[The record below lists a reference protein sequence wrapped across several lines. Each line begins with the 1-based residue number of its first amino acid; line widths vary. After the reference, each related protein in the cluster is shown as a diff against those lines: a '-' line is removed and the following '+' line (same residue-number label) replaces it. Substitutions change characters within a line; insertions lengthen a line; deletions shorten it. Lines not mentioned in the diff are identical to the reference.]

1 MSRGKT
7 DWDYYKLIV
16 PPRMRWGLLGVLVGS
31 VLMSLLEIG
40 AILLVL
46 PLLAVLNGEPL
57 DGPASQALWNVLGQ
71 PPLETFLVWL
81 VGLMLSAFIVKDL
94 SILAFRWWVL
104 GFNAKLMVDTSA
116 YIHRYFLYSPY
127 EVFKR
132 RGSANILRSV
142 SEAVNGFFL
151 RTVSGAVAVATEA
164 VSIVAVMAALFVA
177 IPLQALGLGI
187 YFGVIGLIYI
197 RWVKPKLERAS
208 SHALEAAQRAT
219 GALLQSVGGIE
230 EIKIRH
236 QQEEFVGQMRDANTI
251 SAGAIRL
258 SSFAAEAPKYL
269 LEVMFILAL
278 GGLILASISQDVL
291 GTIALLAAAAFR
303 MLPSVTRLLA
313 SLATARSGE
322 SYRKLLLEELR
333 QEERQGRPAESS
345 PTTDRLP
352 LTGSLVLKDVVFQ
365 FSDAQTP
372 VLDGVN
378 LTIRAGSSTALV
390 GGSGAGKTTL
400 ANVLLG
406 LLPPASGEVRADGVD
421 VFDHLPAW
429 QNGIGFVA
437 QDVFHL
443 HGTFAQDIAFEL
455 DPARIDRERLW
466 RAIEQAQLV
475 DVIRGLPKGIDTEVG
490 DRAVRLSG
498 GQRQRIGIARALYRQ
513 PSFLLL
519 DEATSALDNET
530 EQQITE
536 TLRALHGQLTMVVIA
551 HRLSTVRDVDQIVL
565 LEDGRVSA
573 VGSFAELYRQSEYFA
588 RMVDL
593 GRLDPA

>member
-1 MSRGKT
+1 
-7 DWDYYKLIV
+7 
-16 PPRMRWGLLGVLVGS
+16 MRWGLVVVLIGS

-57 DGPASQALWNVLGQ
+57 DGPTSQALWNVLGQ
-71 PPLETFLVWL
+71 PPLNTFLVWV
-81 VGLMLSAFIVKDL
+81 VGLMLSAFVVKDL

-116 YIHRYFLYSPY
+116 YIHRYFLHSPY

-132 RGSANILRSV
+132 RGTANILRSV

-151 RTVSGAVAVATEA
+151 RTVNGTVAVATEA
-164 VSIVAVMAALFVA
+164 ISIVAVMGALFLA

-197 RWVKPKLERAS
+197 RWVKPKLELAS

-219 GALLQSVGGIE
+219 GTLMQSVEGIE

-236 QQEEFVGQMRDANTI
+236 QQQDFVAQMRHANSV
-251 SAGAIRL
+251 SAAAIRL
-258 SSFAAEAPKYL
+258 SGFAAEAPKYL
-269 LEVMFILAL
+269 LEVMFIIAL
-278 GGLILASISQDVL
+278 GGLILVSISQDVL

-303 MLPSVTRLLA
+303 LLPSVTRLLA

-322 SYRKLLLEELR
+322 PYRKLLLEELR
-333 QEERQGRPAESS
+333 QEERQGRPVASS

-365 FSDAQTP
+365 FSDAQAP

-406 LLPPASGEVRADGVD
+406 LLPPTSGEVRADGAD
-421 VFDHLPAW
+421 VFAHLPAW

-573 VGSFAELYRQSEYFA
+573 TGSFAELYRESEYFA

>member
-1 MSRGKT
+1 
-7 DWDYYKLIV
+7 
-16 PPRMRWGLLGVLVGS
+16 MRWGLVAVLIGS

-71 PPLETFLVWL
+71 PPLHNFLVWV
-81 VGLMLSAFIVKDL
+81 VGLMLSAFVVKDL

-116 YIHRYFLYSPY
+116 YIHRYFLHSPY

-132 RGSANILRSV
+132 RGTANILRSV

-151 RTVSGAVAVATEA
+151 RTVNGAVAVATEA
-164 VSIVAVMAALFVA
+164 VSIVAVMVALFFA

-187 YFGVIGLIYI
+187 YFGVIGLIYT
-197 RWVKPKLERAS
+197 RWVKPKLELAS
-208 SHALEAAQRAT
+208 SHALDASQRAT

-236 QQEEFVGQMRDANTI
+236 QQEEFVGQVRDANTI

-258 SSFAAEAPKYL
+258 SGFAAEAPKYL

-278 GGLILASISQDVL
+278 GGLILVSISQDVL

-303 MLPSVTRLLA
+303 LLPSVTRLLA

-322 SYRKLLLEELR
+322 PYRKLLLEELR

-421 VFDHLPAW
+421 VFAHLPAW

-573 VGSFAELYRQSEYFA
+573 TGSFAELYRESEYFA

>member
-1 MSRGKT
+1 M
-7 DWDYYKLIV
+7 
-16 PPRMRWGLLGVLVGS
+16 
-31 VLMSLLEIG
+31 
-40 AILLVL
+40 
-46 PLLAVLNGEPL
+46 
-57 DGPASQALWNVLGQ
+57 
-71 PPLETFLVWL
+71 
-81 VGLMLSAFIVKDL
+81 
-94 SILAFRWWVL
+94 L

-322 SYRKLLLEELR
+322 PYRKLLLEELR

-378 LTIRAGSSTALV
+378 LTIRAGSSTVLV

-421 VFDHLPAW
+421 VFSHLPAW

-437 QDVFHL
+437 QDVFHMQ
-443 HGTFAQDIAFEL
+443 GTFAQNIAFEL

-466 RAIEQAQLV
+466 RAIEQAQLG
-475 DVIRGLPKGIDTEVG
+475 DVICGLPKGIDTEVG
-490 DRAVRLSG
+490 DRTVRLSG

-573 VGSFAELYRQSEYFA
+573 TGSFAELYRQSEYFA